1 MENRYEKGL
10 NKLNEVD
17 GNAGTSVIES
27 LKDIAPDL
35 AKYIIEFAF
44 GDIYTRPVFDL
55 KTKGAC
61 YFICTYYT
69 RRM

>member
-17 GNAGTSVIES
+17 GNAGTAVIES

-35 AKYIIEFAF
+35 GKYIIEFAF
-44 GDIYTRPVFDL
+44 GDIYTRPTFDL
-55 KTKGAC
+55 KQRSLLL
-61 YFICTYYT
+61 YLLLLH
-69 RRM
+69 